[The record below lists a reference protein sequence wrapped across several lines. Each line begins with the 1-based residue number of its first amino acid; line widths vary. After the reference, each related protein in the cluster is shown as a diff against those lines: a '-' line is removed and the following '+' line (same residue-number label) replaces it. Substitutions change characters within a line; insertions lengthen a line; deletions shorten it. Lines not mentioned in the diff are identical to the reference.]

1 VLSAAPTA
9 LAEVLHLTT
18 TPHPDARGVVTE
30 LHRASVLAA
39 RGLPT
44 TFAQTLASRSARH
57 TIRGLHFQ
65 HPGAQGKLISV
76 LHGAIR
82 DVVVDIRTGS
92 PTFAQHIAVELNAAT
107 GDQLW
112 IPAGFAHGFCAL
124 HDDTIVHYLLTA
136 EYAPESERVIRWD
149 DPALGIMW
157 PTATPLLSPRD
168 AAAPRLAD
176 CPPEQLPRYHA

>member
-1 VLSAAPTA
+1 MLSATPTA
-9 LAEVLHLTT
+9 FPEVLRLTI
-18 TPHPDARGVVTE
+18 TPHRDARGSVAE
-30 LHRASVLAA
+30 LHRASTLEAA
-39 RGLPT
+39 GLPT
-44 TFAQTLASRSARH
+44 TFAQTLVSRSAQH

-76 LHGAIR
+76 LHGAIT
-82 DVVVDIRTGS
+82 DVVVDVRTGS
-92 PTFAQHIAVELNAAT
+92 PTFARHIAVELNASK

-124 HDDTIVHYLLTA
+124 EHDTIVHYLLTA

-149 DPALGIMW
+149 DPTLGIEW
-157 PTATPLLSPRD
+157 PTTTPLLSPRD

-176 CPPEQLPRYHA
+176 VPPEQLPHHHA